1 MPAPAHRRNVS
12 SRARI
17 RVAACLS
24 VAITV
29 GLVACVVAATASASA
44 DRAGELLGG
53 PTTSSA
59 PALDR
64 GAGRAVIPAALR
76 RYRVSRNLTARR
88 SHAPRAKHGTTE
100 HAAPSG
106 GRDGGTTE
114 HGTDAEGRNGGTTDR
129 DLALAAT
136 WQVDPSLLQ
145 P

>member
-64 GAGRAVIPAALR
+64 GAG
-76 RYRVSRNLTARR
+76 
-88 SHAPRAKHGTTE
+88 
-100 HAAPSG
+100 
-106 GRDGGTTE
+106 
-114 HGTDAEGRNGGTTDR
+114 
-129 DLALAAT
+129 
-136 WQVDPSLLQ
+136 
-145 P
+145 